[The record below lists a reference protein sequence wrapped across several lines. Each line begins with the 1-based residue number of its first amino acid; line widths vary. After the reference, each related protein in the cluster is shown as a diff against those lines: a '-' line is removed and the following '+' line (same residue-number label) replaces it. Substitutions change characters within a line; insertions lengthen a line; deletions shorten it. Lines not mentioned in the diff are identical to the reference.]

1 MEFGGQIRRVLIIE
15 ETVGV
20 FAPGDG
26 FHFNA
31 RGKKGSGKVRKKE
44 GQLQGVGVEGGH
56 EFLVL
61 WK

>member
-1 MEFGGQIRRVLIIE
+1 M
-15 ETVGV
+15 GV

-31 RGKKGSGKVRKKE
+31 RGKKGSGKIKKKE